1 MIFNRVPKEK
11 FQLDAA
17 SWNLSQGRYFLNA
30 QEIEFDYKA
39 SDSKSRQNNNIYG
52 DVIIDKYNP
61 ICGYYGSNYMSKEW
75 CYD

>member
-1 MIFNRVPKEK
+1 MILNTVPREK
-11 FQLDAA
+11 F
-17 SWNLSQGRYFLNA
+17 NLLRQVEIYPYANFL

-52 DVIIDKYNP
+52 GVTTDKYNP
-61 ICGYYGSNYMSKEW
+61 IWGYSGSNYMSQEW